1 MVANRVIDRKVG
13 GSHRFWVVIGI
24 ELFLCKSFLVAKQR
38 RYGGPRDA
46 DAFWRLLGTAG
57 LFGDDL
63 IIGRGDGCGELGY
76 LR

>member
-1 MVANRVIDRKVG
+1 MVAKRVLDRKVG
-13 GSHRFWVVIGI
+13 GSHRFWVVLGI

-38 RYGGPRDA
+38 RQGGTQDA
-46 DAFWRLLGTAG
+46 ATFWGLLGTAG

-63 IIGRGDGCGELGY
+63 IIGRDDGCGALGY